1 MTKIFQRTEDKN
13 VAVRIVYENDG
24 TLYYDTDFTQEVAE
38 ADMKNLFVKGVM
50 LSSGD
55 DLFAAVKFEDGLI
68 VFAEASEG

>member
-1 MTKIFQRTEDKN
+1 MTKIFQRAEDKN

>member
-1 MTKIFQRTEDKN
+1 MDKIFQRAEDKN

-24 TLYYDTDFTQEVAE
+24 TLYYDTDFTQEVPE
-38 ADMKNLFVKGVM
+38 DDMKNLFVKGVM

-55 DLFAAVKFEDGLI
+55 DLFAAVKFEDGAI

>member
-1 MTKIFQRTEDKN
+1 MDKIFQRAEDKN

-24 TLYYDTDFTQEVAE
+24 TLYYDADFTQEVAE
-38 ADMKNLFVKGVM
+38 DDMKNLFVKGVM